1 MIYIQIEHRMA
12 RLADTVLRSFP
23 SRTERLDCLFQ
34 YLNTTGESSL
44 ANVHPD
50 ILSLFEIHE
59 HYLVL

>member
-1 MIYIQIEHRMA
+1 MA
-12 RLADTVLRSFP
+12 RLADTVLRSFA
-23 SRTERLDCLFQ
+23 SRTERLDSLFE
-34 YLNTTGESSL
+34 YLNAAGESSL